1 MGEWATGVLISAL
14 FPKGEPR
21 QPGTRQITF
30 PRSVLHPCPI
40 LGVKVVELTVRFRV
54 TSKWG
59 KKKEKKRG
67 RGGEERRKKE
77 KEEHGGR
84 RRDDS
89 DGWISVNDFFFLS
102 FFSARAGNIETRQK
116 RTSRNNDFEGYC
128 RSKRYCVQLLCE
140 SFSEKVVRRE
150 NVDVSCIDTSSL
162 LRGISPVLS
171 GSR

>member
-59 KKKEKKRG
+59 KKK
-67 RGGEERRKKE
+67 RRK
-77 KEEHGGR
+77 EEEGERNGGR
-84 RRDDS
+84 KRKKNTEEE
-89 DGWISVNDFFFLS
+89 DGTTATDGF
-102 FFSARAGNIETRQK
+102 R
-116 RTSRNNDFEGYC
+116 
-128 RSKRYCVQLLCE
+128 
-140 SFSEKVVRRE
+140 
-150 NVDVSCIDTSSL
+150 
-162 LRGISPVLS
+162 
-171 GSR
+171 